1 MDDQHQHQ
9 AHFEHSFSIYYTRL
23 KNAYRDGVKDSFN
36 KEYAADYFRT
46 ILLDENEAIPAKTV
60 FFHELRIQF
69 DHLYGLYRNAAV
81 SQVIEQLKPIREKS
95 REALTQIER
104 LHDGLGEP
112 DFMELPALYDQQLE
126 DGAMLTEIFE
136 QEKQVLTL
144 TDQQVVELLAL
155 YAAIQKLQNELRP
168 DNVSNDHEPKPDN
181 NRKDRLTRSQQ
192 MLVYYFLLEA
202 SGVNYN
208 GASIADCARLLHK
221 LIGVSE
227 PDEIA
232 NSDLYKKLKKPMGE
246 YDRKTIQDLRAILP
260 YFEKLPHY
268 PAMKLINTHLRSCD
282 GD

>member
-1 MDDQHQHQ
+1 MNDHKHQ

-46 ILLDENEAIPAKTV
+46 ILLEENEAIPTKTV
-60 FFHELRIQF
+60 FFDELRTQF
-69 DHLYGLYRNAAV
+69 DHFYGLYGNAAV
-81 SQVIEQLKPIREKS
+81 SHVVERLKTIREKS
-95 REALTQIER
+95 REALAQIER

-126 DGAMLTEIFE
+126 DGAMVTEIIE
-136 QEKQVLTL
+136 QEKHVLSL

-155 YAAIQKLQNELRP
+155 YVAIQKLQRELRP
-168 DNVSNDHEPKPDN
+168 DTASTDHEPKPDTS
-181 NRKDRLTRSQQ
+181 RKDRLTRSQQ
-192 MLVYYFLLEA
+192 VLVYYFLLTA
-202 SGVNYN
+202 SGVTYS
-208 GASIADCARLLHK
+208 GVSITDCARLLHK

-227 PDEIA
+227 PDDIA
-232 NSDLYKKLKKPMGE
+232 NSDLYKKLKNPLGK

-260 YFEKLPHY
+260 YFEKLPHF
-268 PAMKLINTHLRSCD
+268 PIIKLIDTHLRSCD

>member
-1 MDDQHQHQ
+1 MDDHKHQ

-60 FFHELRIQF
+60 FFDELRTQF
-69 DHLYGLYRNAAV
+69 DHFHGLFGNTAV
-81 SQVIEQLKPIREKS
+81 LHVVEQLKTIREKS

-104 LHDGLGEP
+104 LQDGLGEP
-112 DFMELPALYDQQLE
+112 DFMELPIHYDQQLE
-126 DGAMLTEIFE
+126 DGAMITEIIE
-136 QEKQVLTL
+136 QEKQVLVL

-155 YAAIQKLQNELRP
+155 YAGIQKLQRELRP
-168 DNVSNDHEPKPDN
+168 DTASTDHEPKQDSS
-181 NRKDRLTRSQQ
+181 RKDRLTRSQQ
-192 MLVYYFLLEA
+192 VLVYYFLLEA

-208 GASIADCARLLHK
+208 GVNITDCARLLHK

-260 YFEKLPHY
+260 FFEKLPHN
-268 PAMKLINTHLRSCD
+268 PAMKLINAHLRSCD

>member
-1 MDDQHQHQ
+1 MDNHKHQS
-9 AHFEHSFSIYYTRL
+9 HFEHSFSIYYTRL

-46 ILLDENEAIPAKTV
+46 ILLDENKAIPAKTV
-60 FFHELRIQF
+60 FFDELRTQF
-69 DHLYGLYRNAAV
+69 DHLYGLFGNAAV
-81 SQVIEQLKPIREKS
+81 SQVVEHLKPIREKS

-104 LHDGLGEP
+104 LHGGLGEP

-126 DGAMLTEIFE
+126 DGAMLTEIIE

-155 YAAIQKLQNELRP
+155 YAGIQKLQRELRP
-168 DNVSNDHEPKPDN
+168 DTALTDHEQKPDTS
-181 NRKDRLTRSQQ
+181 RKDRLTRSQQ
-192 MLVYYFLLEA
+192 VLVYYFLLKA
-202 SGVNYN
+202 SGVDYS
-208 GASIADCARLLHK
+208 GVSITDCARLLHK
-221 LIGVSE
+221 LIGVSA
-227 PDEIA
+227 PDDIA

-246 YDRKTIQDLRAILP
+246 FDRKTIQDLRAIIP

-268 PAMKLINTHLRSCD
+268 SAMKLINDHLRSCD

>member
-1 MDDQHQHQ
+1 MDDQHQHL
-9 AHFEHSFSIYYTRL
+9 AHFERSFSIYYTRL

-60 FFHELRIQF
+60 FFHELRTQF
-69 DHLYGLYRNAAV
+69 DHRHGLFGNTAV
-81 SQVIEQLKPIREKS
+81 LQVVEQLKTIREKS

-126 DGAMLTEIFE
+126 DGAMLTEIIE
-136 QEKQVLTL
+136 QEKQVLSL

-168 DNVSNDHEPKPDN
+168 DTESTDHEPMPES

-192 MLVYYFLLEA
+192 VLVYYFLLEA
-202 SGVNYN
+202 SGLNYN
-208 GASIADCARLLHK
+208 GANVTDCVRLLHK

-227 PDEIA
+227 PDDIA
-232 NSDLYKKLKKPMGE
+232 NSDLYKKLKKPMGK

-268 PAMKLINTHLRSCD
+268 PVMKSINTHLRSCD